1 MLEEIIIGLLILLIG
16 LVLYMLNS
24 NKTDDD
30 YDLRLIK
37 ELSIEIKD
45 KITGRNELDFANI
58 TKAKETSEKEV
69 IKLSE
74 NVKKLGELVQK
85 EREDRKDAYSSVGS
99 EIEKLVEQYKKLE
112 KAEIELK
119 TTLKGDLTTRGR
131 WGEIELEKVFE
142 LANMT
147 KHVSYIAQTK
157 RNNQQPDFVVMLP
170 DKKQIV
176 IDSKTSSKIFESY
189 DKDDEQETTKYAE
202 NVSESIRSMTV
213 KLSQKEYT
221 KDLTDEAGNPVS
233 PDFVI
238 MFLPGESMLQL
249 ALVGDKKGTL
259 WADSVD
265 KNIILASPYILL
277 ALLKTIY
284 LSWKQDARTR
294 KTDEILLVTKTV
306 AERYEILMRH
316 IKDLRDSI
324 KDVGENYN
332 KVVGSYNQNLKPAI
346 RKVKELSGE
355 NPNDAPKLETF
366 DSVLKEVKDK

>member
-1 MLEEIIIGLLILLIG
+1 MEEVIIGLLVFLIG
-16 LVLYMLNS
+16 LVIYMIS
-24 NKTDDD
+24 NNKPNDD

-37 ELSIEIKD
+37 ELSQDIQKEIS
-45 KITGRNELDFANI
+45 GRNELDFANI
-58 TKAKETSEKEV
+58 NKAKETSEKEV
-69 IKLSE
+69 IKLAE
-74 NVKKLGELVQK
+74 NVKKLDALVQK
-85 EREDRKDAYSSVGS
+85 EREDRKEAYSSVGS

-112 KAEIELK
+112 RAEIELK
-119 TTLKGDLTTRGR
+119 NTLKGDLTTRGR
-131 WGEIELEKVFE
+131 WGEIELAKIFE

-147 KHVSYIAQTK
+147 NHVSFITQTGK
-157 RNNQQPDFVVMLP
+157 ERRPDFVVELP

-189 DKDDEQETTKYAE
+189 DIDDEHDNTKYAE
-202 NVSESIRSMTV
+202 NVSDSIRNMVTN
-213 KLSQKEYT
+213 LSKKEYT
-221 KDLTDEAGNPVS
+221 KNLTDEAGNPVT

-259 WADSVD
+259 WADSVE
-265 KNIILASPYILL
+265 KNVILASPYILL

-294 KTDEILLVTKTV
+294 KADEILLVTKTI

-316 IKDLRDSI
+316 IRDLRDSI

-332 KVVGSYNQNLKPAI
+332 KIVGSYNQNLKPAI

-366 DSVLKEVKDK
+366 DSVLREVKDK

>member
-1 MLEEIIIGLLILLIG
+1 MMEEVIIGLLVFLIG
-16 LVLYMLNS
+16 LVIYMIS
-24 NKTDDD
+24 NNKPNDD

-37 ELSIEIKD
+37 ELSQDIQKEIS
-45 KITGRNELDFANI
+45 GRNELDFANI
-58 TKAKETSEKEV
+58 NKAKETSEKEV
-69 IKLSE
+69 IKLAE
-74 NVKKLGELVQK
+74 NVKKLDALVQK
-85 EREDRKDAYSSVGS
+85 EREDRKEAYSSVGS

-112 KAEIELK
+112 RAEIELK
-119 TTLKGDLTTRGR
+119 NTLKGDLTTRGR
-131 WGEIELEKVFE
+131 WGEIELAKIFE

-147 KHVSYIAQTK
+147 NHVSFITQTGK
-157 RNNQQPDFVVMLP
+157 ERRPDFVVELP

-189 DKDDEQETTKYAE
+189 DLDDEHDNTKYAE
-202 NVSESIRSMTV
+202 NVSDSIRNMVTN
-213 KLSQKEYT
+213 LSKKEYT
-221 KDLTDEAGNPVS
+221 KNLTDEAGNPVT

-259 WADSVD
+259 WADSVE
-265 KNIILASPYILL
+265 KNVILASPYILL

-294 KTDEILLVTKTV
+294 KADEILLVTKTI

-316 IKDLRDSI
+316 IRDLRDSI

-332 KVVGSYNQNLKPAI
+332 KIVGSYNQNLKPAI

-355 NPNDAPKLETF
+355 NPNNAPKLETF
-366 DSVLKEVKDK
+366 DSVLREVKDK